1 MGAVDWIFFL
11 KIIWRSYKP
20 LPCRA
25 AHTGWAK
32 HGSSPRPL
40 RVRLSIVRLPREPFF
55 IYGGKEIMTTYH
67 QDIMT
72 NFSCVH
78 DRFTV
83 YPFFR
88 VVFQNMH
95 KRTCPCQLFKVFTL
109 RINFTTILFKINT
122 KNSQWF

>member
-1 MGAVDWIFFL
+1 
-11 KIIWRSYKP
+11 
-20 LPCRA
+20 
-25 AHTGWAK
+25 
-32 HGSSPRPL
+32 
-40 RVRLSIVRLPREPFF
+40 
-55 IYGGKEIMTTYH
+55 MTTYH

-72 NFSCVH
+72 NFSSVH
-78 DRFTV
+78 DRSTV

-122 KNSQWF
+122 KNSQ